1 MPDLE
6 EPRYSDRYVEAFAF
20 ASEVH
25 RLHARKGG
33 EDQPNGERV
42 PYLAHLM
49 AVSSLVWEG
58 GGDEDQAIAAL
69 LHDAVED
76 HPEVVSLALIA
87 ERFGPRVADMVGW
100 ATDTTEQ
107 PKPPWRPR
115 KEAYVKR
122 LAKVDRDAVLVI
134 AADKLHNV
142 RSTVDDLRHEGLRAL
157 DRFSTSDPGDLR
169 WYYESV
175 SDRLSEKAKTNVVV
189 RRLRREV
196 RQMAKLLDKLAANPE
211 KPAKA
216 KGKGKAKAGGEDAN
230 EAAPVPVEAAGVEPE
245 LPAVPVA
252 TEAAPIGPARAHR
265 LRSLARR
272 LRRR

>member
-1 MPDLE
+1 MAALE
-6 EPRYSDRYVEAFAF
+6 EPRYTDRYVDAFAF
-20 ASEVH
+20 ACEVH

-33 EDQPNGERV
+33 ERV
-42 PYLAHLM
+42 PYVAHLM

-76 HPEVVSLALIA
+76 HPGEVSVALI
-87 ERFGPRVADMVGW
+87 ERRFGARVAAIVEW
-100 ATDTTEQ
+100 ATDTDEE

-157 DRFSTSDPGDLR
+157 DRFSTNDPEDLR

-175 SDRLSEKAKTNVVV
+175 SERLSDKAKTNVVV

-196 RQMAKLLDKLAANPE
+196 RQLVKLLDKLTGKPE
-211 KPAKA
+211 KAKA
-216 KGKGKAKAGGEDAN
+216 KAKPKGKQKAKADAKRSPKDDEPLATQPA
-230 EAAPVPVEAAGVEPE
+230 EAVAPTTAPVAARQAP
-245 LPAVPVA
+245 LPPRSGGMR
-252 TEAAPIGPARAHR
+252 ER
-265 LRSLARR
+265 LRQ
-272 LRRR
+272 LRRS